1 MKPGK
6 NEQNKQNKKSK
17 LLVFS
22 ADPVWLKIL
31 FILQLDYSE
40 KCAEEAWLMGLV
52 AADNLD

>member
-1 MKPGK
+1 MNKT
-6 NEQNKQNKKSK
+6 NKQNKKSK